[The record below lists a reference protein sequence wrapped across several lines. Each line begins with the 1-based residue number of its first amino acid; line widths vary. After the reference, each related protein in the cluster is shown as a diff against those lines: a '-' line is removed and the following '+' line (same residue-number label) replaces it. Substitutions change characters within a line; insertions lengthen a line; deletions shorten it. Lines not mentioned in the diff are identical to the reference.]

1 MDRAA
6 LDVAIDLHIQCGG
19 FCPKGRKSEDGII
32 PARYPL
38 TETATEEYSER
49 TELNVKWADATLV
62 LVDQQPDKGTV
73 LTIELCKA
81 HNKALMQTD
90 FSGTVNDTQ
99 IVQWILKNKIKIL
112 NIAGS
117 RESSSPGIYGK
128 AYQLLRKVIIGIHKS
143 NQRM

>member
-6 LDVAIDLHIQCGG
+6 LDVALELHIECGG

-32 PARYPL
+32 PEKYPL

-49 TELNVKWADATLV
+49 TELNVKEADATLV
-62 LVDQQPDKGTV
+62 LTDKHADKGTL
-73 LTIELCKA
+73 LTVELCRL
-81 HNKALMQTD
+81 HNKLLLQAD
-90 FSGTVNDTQ
+90 VSRTVYDKQ
-99 IVQWILKNKIKIL
+99 IVEWMSKNKIEVL

-128 AYQLLRKVIIGIHKS
+128 AYQLLRKVMIEILERNHC
-143 NQRM
+143 M